1 MRIIEQLVYKIQG
14 DNSEFDRSIDKSE
27 TKISKFGSVADKIF
41 AGVTV
46 AAIGMVVKKMGEM
59 VISSATAL
67 DRVDKLSQKIGISRV
82 AFQEWDYILGQSG
95 ASVEGL
101 QMGVKTLSNAAD
113 EARKGTA
120 LYAEAFDRLGVSVTD
135 ANGNMKDQETLFAE
149 VFSSLADMENQTER
163 TALATKLLGRSATE
177 LAPTLNTSKEGIE
190 QLRSEAH
197 SLGLVYSDELV
208 DAGVVLGDNID
219 RLKKSFEALKTNALA
234 PIIGLAVTFTD
245 KLLGQDSASK
255 RLTDSTNNLASASD
269 AYKTI
274 TSQLKNPIDNLTESE
289 KALLEIQQK
298 RAEIK
303 LNQAIIELGKNYAD
317 TQRKISNLRND
328 EEKYQGTIE
337 QSLAVINKYTPEQ
350 REEIRNYQ
358 QQGRTITDML
368 LKKRELL
375 TAEGDLERAQI
386 NLLSTQGKLIDENG
400 NFNASITQI
409 AQGVIDQQVELST
422 LANINADFAES
433 VRLQVE
439 ALQARDIALSDARK
453 AFEDMK
459 DGSNASL
466 MSMIQAIEVQD
477 KNVYSTELLRLAT
490 EELARRTEEKAIA
503 DAKATEEEKKLQE
516 ERQKAA
522 DEAIEMFNAESEAR
536 RQAYDKMAETRM
548 SDKEKAFKAIQEQA
562 DAYLKAGVSIADVA
576 KWQSEQI
583 QKYQDEQTRKAKEE
597 ADKQKAIE
605 EEKTMVEQEE
615 LEKRNQAILE
625 AFNQSTKT
633 RADAYKLLESY
644 SLSERDKAIANIQ
657 AQADKF
663 LEAGVSIVDVAT
675 WQKNELAKLQEEQ
688 ADKAEEE
695 AERVRKAWED
705 ATFSMLGSV
714 TSIWGSINQV
724 QANANAQL
732 IATLEKTT
740 AETLKNIDKQTQAKL
755 EAEGVA
761 LETTEERLIR
771 ERDEA
776 LATGDEIT
784 ANLKAQEI
792 RRNEIIAEADEEK
805 RLIEEEA
812 NKRKIDMQ
820 IEEAERNKALST
832 LSVILDTAKAIMQ
845 IWANPLIA
853 PWGKGLWTGLA
864 AGAGAAQ
871 IAAINSAPV
880 PSYDVGSIR
889 IPETTTATVHKD
901 EMILTAPQAEQAR
914 SEGITIAPTNRTSGT
929 VPFVVQLDGR
939 EIARAMLDN
948 INTGSVGTIKAR
960 VVK

>member
-27 TKISKFGSVADKIF
+27 TKVNKFGSVADKML

-46 AAIGMVVKKMGEM
+46 AAIGMVIKKIGDM

-82 AFQEWDYILGQSG
+82 AFQEWDYIIGQSG

-149 VFSSLADMENQTER
+149 VFSALADMENQTER
-163 TALATKLLGRSATE
+163 TAIATKLLGRSATE

-208 DAGVVLGDNID
+208 DAGVILGDNID
-219 RLKKSFEALKTNALA
+219 RLKKSFEAFKTNALS

-303 LNQAIIELGKNYAD
+303 LNQAVIELGKNYAD

-536 RQAYDKMAETRM
+536 KQAYDKMDEARM
-548 SDKEKAFKAIQEQA
+548 SDKEKAFKAIQDQA

-605 EEKTMVEQEE
+605 EEKTKVEQEE

-644 SLSERDKAIANIQ
+644 SLSEKDKAIANIQ

-675 WQKNELAKLQEEQ
+675 WQSNELDKLAKQNEKSWNDALESIAENGFKSFISGFEDIGKAIGEGADVWKAFQ
-688 ADKAEEE
+688 AMGLNAIASIVE
-695 AERVRKAWED
+695 ALGHELAARAIISLLAGDWTGFGL
-705 ATFSMLGSV
+705 ATA
-714 TSIWGSINQV
+714 GSIS
-724 QANANAQL
+724 AY
-732 IATLEKTT
+732 T
-740 AETLKNIDKQTQAKL
+740 ASGLL
-755 EAEGVA
+755 
-761 LETTEERLIR
+761 RS
-771 ERDEA
+771 
-776 LATGDEIT
+776 
-784 ANLKAQEI
+784 
-792 RRNEIIAEADEEK
+792 
-805 RLIEEEA
+805 
-812 NKRKIDMQ
+812 Q
-820 IEEAERNKALST
+820 I
-832 LSVILDTAKAIMQ
+832 
-845 IWANPLIA
+845 
-853 PWGKGLWTGLA
+853 
-864 AGAGAAQ
+864 
-871 IAAINSAPV
+871 

-914 SEGITIAPTNRTSGT
+914 REGITIAPTKNGGNSINLMIY
-929 VPFVVQLDGR
+929 FDGR
-939 EIARAMLDN
+939 EVAKTVIDN

>member
-14 DNSEFDRSIDKSE
+14 DNSEFDKSITQSE
-27 TKISKFGSVADKIF
+27 TKVSKFGSVADKML

-46 AAIGMVVKKMGEM
+46 AAIGMVIKKIGDM

-149 VFSSLADMENQTER
+149 VFSALADMENQTER

-245 KLLGQDSASK
+245 KLLGQ
-255 RLTDSTNNLASASD
+255 ASASD
-269 AYKTI
+269 KLITQANTLVKINKDYKNALKSVEDGYIGVTQASLGLLAAQKEALLFDLEKIYFDSKKELDSLNKTI
-274 TSQLKNPIDNLTESE
+274 ETNKDINDRNNSVLDAMAKKYNTTRDGLARLAAQERISTDDRDKYNDTVDAINVSYGKYIDAVNKANSAEVNRKQFVDNMSEAYAKGQIEIERFIDIDMELYNQIKAGAVEYKKNQKAIESRN
-289 KALLEIQQK
+289 KA
-298 RAEIK
+298 
-303 LNQAIIELGKNYAD
+303 IELA
-317 TQRKISNLRND
+317 TV
-328 EEKYQGTIE
+328 
-337 QSLAVINKYTPEQ
+337 AF
-350 REEIRNYQ
+350 
-358 QQGRTITDML
+358 
-368 LKKRELL
+368 
-375 TAEGDLERAQI
+375 RAY
-386 NLLSTQGKLIDENG
+386 E
-400 NFNASITQI
+400 NASDEALKRVI
-409 AQGVIDQQVELST
+409 AQAKGKETSAYWAELS
-422 LANINADFAES
+422 
-433 VRLQVE
+433 
-439 ALQARDIALSDARK
+439 
-453 AFEDMK
+453 
-459 DGSNASL
+459 
-466 MSMIQAIEVQD
+466 
-477 KNVYSTELLRLAT
+477 RLAT
-490 EELARRTEEKAIA
+490 EKLNERIVENSLVTDKQTAILANNA
-503 DAKATEEEKKLQE
+503 QGM
-516 ERQKAA
+516 
-522 DEAIEMFNAESEAR
+522 EAIDAYALALGDTYNATSEKTSLLTSTIKALIDSGLTAEDKAVADLIAQLKALGTTTEDVTNTSIESFNAEAKAR
-536 RQAYDKMAETRM
+536 
-548 SDKEKAFKAIQEQA
+548 S
-562 DAYLKAGVSIADVA
+562 
-576 KWQSEQI
+576 
-583 QKYQDEQTRKAKEE
+583 
-597 ADKQKAIE
+597 
-605 EEKTMVEQEE
+605 
-615 LEKRNQAILE
+615 
-625 AFNQSTKT
+625 
-633 RADAYKLLESY
+633 DAYKLLESY
-644 SLSERDKAIANIQ
+644 SLSEKDKAIANIQ

-663 LEAGVSIVDVAT
+663 LEAGVLEVDVEKWKT
-675 WQKNELAKLQEEQ
+675 NELAKLQEQQ
-688 ADKAEEE
+688 AKKAEEE
-695 AERVRKAWED
+695 AERVRNAWED

-714 TSIWGSINQV
+714 TSIWSSINQV

-784 ANLKAQEI
+784 ANLKTQEI

-914 SEGITIAPTNRTSGT
+914 REGITIAPTKNGGNS
-929 VPFVVQLDGR
+929 VNLVIYLDGK
-939 EIARAMLDN
+939 EIARNTIDN
-948 INTGSVGTIKAR
+948 LNSGSVGTIKAR

>member
-27 TKISKFGSVADKIF
+27 TKVSKFGSVADKIF

-46 AAIGMVVKKMGEM
+46 AAIGMAVKKMGEM

-149 VFSSLADMENQTER
+149 VFSALADMENQTER
-163 TALATKLLGRSATE
+163 TAIATKLLGRSATE

-245 KLLGQDSASK
+245 KLLGQNTGTKNLDDATRSLVTQSK
-255 RLTDSTNNLASASD
+255 AYKDILTQLKDPTVVLTDAERARLEILKGIQAQNLEDTIYQTNR
-269 AYKTI
+269 AYKDGIADVRKAEQTLADLEATQAAYTLVTKDQSEAI
-274 TSQLKNPIDNLTESE
+274 KRRDELSRTKNRTDAET
-289 KALLEIQQK
+289 LELS
-298 RAEIK
+298 K
-303 LNQAIIELGKNYAD
+303 LNIALMATEF
-317 TQRKISNLRND
+317 QR
-328 EEKYQGTIE
+328 QT
-337 QSLAVINKYTPEQ
+337 
-350 REEIRNYQ
+350 
-358 QQGRTITDML
+358 
-368 LKKRELL
+368 ELL
-375 TAEGDLERAQI
+375 SIGDRIGEQKKKANAL
-386 NLLSTQGKLIDENG
+386 NG
-400 NFNASITQI
+400 AT
-409 AQGVIDQQVELST
+409 
-422 LANINADFAES
+422 AES
-433 VRLQVE
+433 VRAVAMAVE
-439 ALQARDIALSDARK
+439 AETLSISQYALTSPDFYSAVMAQVDAIKEEKQATLDATEAFKEYSTWSDVMIAGKIAELEMGERSLAGEKLLQMLYQKRNEILAVSAQKSAELSEKEQARIDILNNTNSAIASAEQYALALGDSYDLNAQKASILETTIKALIDSGLTAEDSAVANLITQLQALK
-453 AFEDMK
+453 
-459 DGSNASL
+459 
-466 MSMIQAIEVQD
+466 
-477 KNVYSTELLRLAT
+477 TTT
-490 EELARRTEEKAIA
+490 EEVTNTSVES
-503 DAKATEEEKKLQE
+503 
-516 ERQKAA
+516 
-522 DEAIEMFNAESEAR
+522 FNAEAKAR
-536 RQAYDKMAETRM
+536 SDAYAEIEKSRM
-548 SDKEKAFKAIQEQA
+548 SDKDKAFKAIQEQA
-562 DAYLKAGVSIADVA
+562 DAYLKSGVSIADVA

-583 QKYQDEQTRKAKEE
+583 QKYQDEQTRIVQKE

-605 EEKTMVEQEE
+605 EEKTRVEQEE

-644 SLSERDKAIANIQ
+644 SLSEKDKAIANIQ

-675 WQKNELAKLQEEQ
+675 WQSNELDKLAKQNEKSWNDALESIAENGFKSFISGFEDIGKAIGEGADVWKAFQ
-688 ADKAEEE
+688 AMGLNAIASIVE
-695 AERVRKAWED
+695 ALGHELAARAIVSLLAGD
-705 ATFSMLGSV
+705 FVGFGLATA
-714 TSIWGSINQV
+714 GSIS
-724 QANANAQL
+724 AY
-732 IATLEKTT
+732 T
-740 AETLKNIDKQTQAKL
+740 
-755 EAEGVA
+755 
-761 LETTEERLIR
+761 
-771 ERDEA
+771 
-776 LATGDEIT
+776 
-784 ANLKAQEI
+784 
-792 RRNEIIAEADEEK
+792 
-805 RLIEEEA
+805 
-812 NKRKIDMQ
+812 
-820 IEEAERNKALST
+820 
-832 LSVILDTAKAIMQ
+832 
-845 IWANPLIA
+845 
-853 PWGKGLWTGLA
+853 A
-864 AGAGAAQ
+864 AGLLKSQ
-871 IAAINSAPV
+871 I

-914 SEGITIAPTNRTSGT
+914 REGITIAPTKNGGNS
-929 VPFVVQLDGR
+929 VNLVIYLDGK
-939 EIARAMLDN
+939 EIARNTIDN
-948 INTGSVGTIKAR
+948 LNSGSVGTIKAR